1 MKRDQSQR
9 LYAASLQG
17 QLVATALAQSS
28 KVANVSV
35 GAAHPE
41 EKSSPKTVMN
51 TALAGMLG
59 LMLSAFGA
67 LAMNWWRN
75 DKADSLH

>member
-1 MKRDQSQR
+1 VGPKR
-9 LYAASLQG
+9 
-17 QLVATALAQSS
+17 AL
-28 KVANVSV
+28 
-35 GAAHPE
+35 
-41 EKSSPKTVMN
+41 N